1 MYWTIPDETWSVVTN
16 IAVGVVSGLI
26 ILGSQ
31 FLWRKRQRLKR
42 RGETVTALRRFFK
55 DWEEGVGNLA
65 YDENTQF
72 IFHEQMIRRMND
84 NLFFTRSDLPGNK
97 WSSIAELTRAHEE
110 YIDSRR
116 RVLTGLFD
124 VPPQERHILL
134 PDEFREFFAQA
145 KAIEW
150 LNLEGEPR

>member
-1 MYWTIPDETWSVVTN
+1 MMTRTVCALAEITI
-16 IAVGVVSGLI
+16 AQVSPVLTPI
-26 ILGSQ
+26 SA
-31 FLWRKRQRLKR
+31 
-42 RGETVTALRRFFK
+42 THHFK
-55 DWEEGVGNLA
+55 DFVLLA

-110 YIDSRR
+110 YIDCRR

-124 VPPQERHILL
+124 VPHQERHILL
-134 PDEFREFFAQA
+134 PDEFREFFAKA